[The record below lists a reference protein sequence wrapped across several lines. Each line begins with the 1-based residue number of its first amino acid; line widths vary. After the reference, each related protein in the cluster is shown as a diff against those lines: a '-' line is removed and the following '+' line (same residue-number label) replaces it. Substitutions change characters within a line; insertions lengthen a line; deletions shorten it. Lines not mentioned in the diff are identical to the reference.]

1 MANEAPDAGGMS
13 EVVRMAGM
21 LADRLLDAQIMRKDL
36 PVDQVRALVDA
47 AVLMEE
53 RGVPWPPMMAQV
65 LQSVETELRGEDP
78 DHGEAE
84 PARDE
89 ADPAEGGIGAVGGAI
104 RRLIPALGRR
114 RD

>member
-1 MANEAPDAGGMS
+1 MANDAADAGGMT

-47 AVLMEE
+47 AVLMDE
-53 RGVPWPPMMAQV
+53 RGVPWPPMMSQV
-65 LQSVETELRGEDP
+65 LQSVEAELRGDDAPLEETDP
-78 DHGEAE
+78 AHDEAE
-84 PARDE
+84 PT
-89 ADPAEGGIGAVGGAI
+89 EGGIGTVGGAL